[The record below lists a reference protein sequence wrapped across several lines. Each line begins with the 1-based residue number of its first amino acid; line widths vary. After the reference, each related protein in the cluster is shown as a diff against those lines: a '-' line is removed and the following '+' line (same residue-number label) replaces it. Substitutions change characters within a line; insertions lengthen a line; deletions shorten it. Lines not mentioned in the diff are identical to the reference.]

1 MTNKIV
7 TTSLVASA
15 TLLLMLS
22 AFATISVA
30 GARHTTASTGTGFP
44 ESLSSQYGVF
54 ISDIQPTSDGGFIV
68 AGDYRY
74 DSSGF
79 SHALLIKLDSSGNIV
94 WSENYGTNVEN
105 TGEDTEFATSVH
117 QTPDGGYVFAGS
129 LETQRNFGTPCYASC
144 AWVVKTDSSGGIQW
158 QSTFSGA
165 STANAV
171 DIELTSDGGYVV
183 TGDTSDSIGIG
194 YAWIAKLGSAGN
206 SQWEERIGCS
216 STGCDA
222 GIEPIADPSD
232 VQQTADGG
240 YVISGF
246 GGTPDSALVTKLS
259 ATGALQW
266 QKNYATMSIILS
278 IQLTSDGG
286 YILTGSGG
294 HSDGYAGWSNLVA
307 LKLDQNG
314 NIQWQRQ
321 YQDPFLR
328 CAFAGDGC
336 DYVPYSTDGLSVR
349 QTSDGGYIFAGYFTT
364 YAGYYEGWLLKTDTS
379 GNISWQKSY
388 NFTQEFLTVRQ
399 TNDGGFVATGSPGH
413 VAKFDSNGNISGC
426 SAIENTSATIVGS
439 SITATALSLPVATL
453 SSAVPI
459 TTTASTVT
467 ITSTKEC

>member
-74 DSSGF
+74 DSSSF

-171 DIELTSDGGYVV
+171 DIELTSDGGY
-183 TGDTSDSIGIG
+183 
-194 YAWIAKLGSAGN
+194 
-206 SQWEERIGCS
+206 
-216 STGCDA
+216 
-222 GIEPIADPSD
+222 
-232 VQQTADGG
+232 
-240 YVISGF
+240 
-246 GGTPDSALVTKLS
+246 
-259 ATGALQW
+259 
-266 QKNYATMSIILS
+266 
-278 IQLTSDGG
+278 
-286 YILTGSGG
+286 ILTGSEC
-294 HSDGYAGWSNLVA
+294 HSDGYAG
-307 LKLDQNG
+307 
-314 NIQWQRQ
+314 
-321 YQDPFLR
+321 
-328 CAFAGDGC
+328 
-336 DYVPYSTDGLSVR
+336 
-349 QTSDGGYIFAGYFTT
+349 
-364 YAGYYEGWLLKTDTS
+364 
-379 GNISWQKSY
+379 
-388 NFTQEFLTVRQ
+388 
-399 TNDGGFVATGSPGH
+399 
-413 VAKFDSNGNISGC
+413 
-426 SAIENTSATIVGS
+426 
-439 SITATALSLPVATL
+439 
-453 SSAVPI
+453 
-459 TTTASTVT
+459 
-467 ITSTKEC
+467 